1 MVKPAFRDPV
11 FSAQSTFRAMLD
23 ALARPGEIVAVQSQI
38 DAPLPMTSAM
48 AAIALTL
55 LDQDT
60 PVWLDTAL
68 AATPEVPAWIRFH
81 TAAPIVAL
89 PDRSAFAFVRE
100 QMRLPP
106 LEAFDQG
113 TSEYPDRSTTVI
125 VHVDSWDGTAPMHLT
140 GPGIRGQR
148 RIAAGP
154 LHADFPKRLARNR
167 ALFPCGVDLILASEH
182 AVVALPRSVR
192 VAR

>member
-23 ALARPGEIVAVQSQI
+23 AVARPGEIVPVQSQI

-48 AAIALTL
+48 AAIALAI

-68 AATPEVPAWIRFH
+68 AATPEVTAWIRFH
-81 TAAPIVAL
+81 TGASIVAMA
-89 PDRSAFAFVRE
+89 DQSAFAFVRE

-106 LEAFDQG
+106 LDAFNLG
-113 TSEYPDRSTTVI
+113 TAEYPDRSTTVI
-125 VHVDSWDGTAPMHLT
+125 VHVDSWDGATHMNVS
-140 GPGIRGQR
+140 GPGIKGQR
-148 RIAAGP
+148 RLVAGP
-154 LHADFPKRLARNR
+154 LPGDFQKKLASNR
-167 ALFPCGVDLILASEH
+167 ALFPRGVDLFLASDR
-182 AVVALPRSVR
+182 AVAALPRSVWI
-192 VAR
+192 AR

>member
-1 MVKPAFRDPV
+1 MVRPAFRDPV

-23 ALARPGEIVAVQSQI
+23 AVARPGEIVTVQSQI

-48 AAIALTL
+48 AAIALAI

-68 AATPEVPAWIRFH
+68 AATPEVAAWIRFH
-81 TAAPIVAL
+81 TGAPIVARA
-89 PDRSAFAFVRE
+89 DQSTFAFVRE

-106 LEAFDQG
+106 LDAFNLG

-125 VHVDSWDGTAPMHLT
+125 VHVDSWDGATQMNVS
-140 GPGIRGQR
+140 GPGIKGQR
-148 RIAAGP
+148 RLVAGP
-154 LHADFPKRLARNR
+154 LPGDFQKKLASNR
-167 ALFPCGVDLILASEH
+167 ALFPRGVDLFLASER
-182 AVVALPRSVR
+182 AVAALPRSVWI
-192 VAR
+192 AR